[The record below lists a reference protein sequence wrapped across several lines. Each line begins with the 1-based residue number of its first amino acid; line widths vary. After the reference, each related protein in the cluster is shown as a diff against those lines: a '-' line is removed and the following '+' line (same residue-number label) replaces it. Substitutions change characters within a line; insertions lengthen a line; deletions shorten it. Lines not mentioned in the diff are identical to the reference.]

1 MTLPQVIITE
11 RDGALGV
18 LPPSAGRLTVFV
30 GCANAGPLNQPAT
43 FARVP
48 DLVAMFK
55 DGPNVEAAAYYIATT
70 GRPVVFVRAETTVE
84 AEVGDITHTGTG
96 TSVLTIDPLATAK
109 PLDYF
114 QYILRIDVGG
124 VIGTEGIMYSFSY
137 DGGYNFTAS
146 TPLGTEAQ
154 IILPSGVTLM
164 LGVGTM
170 MKGDTYTASS
180 EGPTYDGPSL
190 TAALSALGL
199 SATVYDQV
207 VLTGPLIGSMVGIAD
222 QFVATMRARGRMRS
236 WLGGAR
242 MNEIGESLAEYS
254 DEIGGSFGGV
264 QTIHG
269 AVTAGATRLTSALS
283 GRYYRRPLLFGFTAL
298 QCNVSEEVN
307 TADVNLGPVPG
318 AAIMDRNGNPI
329 EHDEALNPG
338 LDDLRFVTARSW
350 DGYPGV
356 YITRPR
362 LLSNETSDFQI
373 IPYRRVLNLAE
384 EALRSYFIRRL
395 NKPIRVDTAT
405 GFILEADAVEIEGGA
420 LAVMRSVLLAKPKAS
435 DVQFSLSR
443 IDNVLSTKTL
453 TGVARVLP
461 LAYPEFIELEVGFYN
476 PAIAT
481 AA

>member
-30 GCANAGPLNQPAT
+30 GCCSSGPLNQPAT

-48 DLVAMFK
+48 DLISMFK
-55 DGPNVEAAAYYIATT
+55 DGPNVEAAAFYIANT
-70 GRPVVFVRAETTVE
+70 GRPIVFVRAETTVPGS
-84 AEVGDITHTGTG
+84 VGVITHTGTG
-96 TSVLTIDPLATAK
+96 TSVMTISPTEHTPVDS
-109 PLDYF
+109 Y
-114 QYILRIDVGG
+114 QYIIVIDVGG
-124 VIGTEGIMYSFSY
+124 VIGTAGIMYSMSY
-137 DGGYNFTAS
+137 DGGYTFGPS
-146 TPLGTEAQ
+146 TPLGTSTE
-154 IILPSGVTLM
+154 IVLPTGVTL
-164 LGVGTM
+164 LLAAGTLVTGDLFTATGVG
-170 MKGDTYTASS
+170 
-180 EGPTYDGPSL
+180 PNYDGPSL
-190 TAALSALGL
+190 TAALAALGL

-207 VLTGPLIGSMVGIAD
+207 VLTGPIIGSMVGIAD

-236 WLGGAR
+236 WLGCAR
-242 MNEIGESLAEYS
+242 MNDDGEAFAAYQTFLQGA
-254 DEIGGSFGGV
+254 FGGV

-269 AVTAGATRLTSALS
+269 AVTAGAARITSAVS
-283 GRYYRRPLLFGFTAL
+283 GRYYRRPLLNGFTAL

-307 TADVNLGPVPG
+307 TADVNLGPIPS

-420 LAVMRSVLLAKPKAS
+420 VAVMRSVLLAKPKAS